1 MMSLQLK
8 SADYMCTV
16 QNTGLPNMLPATA
29 CLLDSLYQVARK
41 LLSKVQYGIAA
52 KCQK

>member
-1 MMSLQLK
+1 
-8 SADYMCTV
+8 MCAV
-16 QNTGLPNMLPATA
+16 HNTGLLYMLPATA
-29 CLLDSLYQVARK
+29 GLLDSLYQVARK

>member
-1 MMSLQLK
+1 
-8 SADYMCTV
+8 MCAV
-16 QNTGLPNMLPATA
+16 QNTGLPYTLPTTTG
-29 CLLDSLYQVARK
+29 LLDSLYQVARK